1 MKLNGS
7 IVATPPIIVAS
18 SLASAFCTTEEDLGI
33 EESMRILVVDDDRG
47 FRELLSEELQAVGHT
62 VFEAADGQEAWE
74 IMNQE
79 PARLIISDWMMP
91 TLDGPQLISRIRN
104 ASFPHYVYTILLTAK
119 SSQQDV
125 IVGLGAGADDYLR
138 KPFDVEELQARVAI
152 GERILML
159 EMRLR
164 EALYSL
170 EIAATH
176 DGLTGLLNRQAITN
190 HAEAELSRVY
200 RAGGSLSVALL
211 DIDHFKS
218 VNDRYG
224 HLVGDE
230 ALKHVS
236 ETVASTI
243 RPYDRAGRW
252 GGEEFMLVL
261 PETTLQQAALVA
273 ERVRER
279 VAASPLT
286 LADGEQLQL
295 QVSLGVSETEAENL
309 VPLTTLLDRADE
321 ALYRAKNAGRN
332 QVRWLL
338 AV

>member
-1 MKLNGS
+1 MEHDG
-7 IVATPPIIVAS
+7 AIVAS
-18 SLASAFCTTEEDLGI
+18 SPIMLIKGLESPFCSIERDLGA

-47 FRELLSEELQAVGHT
+47 FRELLSEELESVGHT
-62 VFEAADGQEAWE
+62 VLEAADGQQAWE
-74 IMNQE
+74 ILNQE
-79 PARLIISDWMMP
+79 PARLVITDWMMP
-91 TLDGPQLISRIRN
+91 KLDGPQLINQIRN
-104 ASFPHYVYTILLTAK
+104 ANFPHYIYIILLTAK

-125 IVGLGAGADDYLR
+125 VTGLGAGADDYLR
-138 KPFDVEELQARVAI
+138 KPFDIEELQARVAI
-152 GERILML
+152 GERILTL

-164 EALYSL
+164 EALYNL
-170 EIAATH
+170 EVAATH
-176 DGLTGLLNRQAITN
+176 DGLTGLLNRQAISEY
-190 HAEAELSRVY
+190 AEAELSRVH
-200 RAGGSLSVALL
+200 RAGGSLSLALL

-236 ETVASTI
+236 ETIASTI

-261 PETTLQQAALVA
+261 PETTLEQAALVA

-279 VAASPLT
+279 VAASPVV
-286 LADGEQLQL
+286 LADGERLYL
-295 QVSLGVSETEAENL
+295 QVSLGVSETEAETL
-309 VPLTTLLDRADE
+309 VPLNTLLDQADE

-332 QVRWLL
+332 QVRLL